1 MTNDISALIKAKM
14 PTLSKGQKR
23 ISSVIIQS
31 YEKAAYMTAAKLGEA
46 AGVSEST
53 VVRFATELGFDGYP
67 EFQRAVQELVR
78 TRLTPNQR
86 IEMTNM
92 RIGDGDLLSKVMTSD
107 IEKIKYTL
115 DNIDRD
121 YFSAAVNSIINANQ
135 IYIFGVRSSS
145 YLASF
150 LHFNLS
156 MIFENV
162 KLIQPSGTS
171 EVFEQTLNITSNDVM
186 IAISFP
192 RYSSKAVS
200 AVKYARAQ
208 GADVIALTDSKSSPI
223 AEYANQLLTAQS
235 DMASYVDSLVAP
247 LSIIN
252 AMLVQITKLKQEE
265 VKERF
270 DKLERI
276 WEEYEVYAKQ

>member
-1 MTNDISALIKAKM
+1 MVKDIAALIEELM

-23 ISSVIIQS
+23 IASVVTQS
-31 YEKAAYMTAAKLGEA
+31 YEKTAYMTAAKLGSA

-53 VVRFATELGFDGYP
+53 VVRFANELGFDGYP

-78 TRLTPNQR
+78 KRLTPNQR
-86 IEMTNM
+86 IEVTNT
-92 RIGDGDLLSKVMTSD
+92 RIGDGDLLSSVMEDD
-107 IEKIKYTL
+107 IDKIKFTL
-115 DNIDRD
+115 DNIDRSS
-121 YFSAAVNSIINANQ
+121 FERAVESIIKAKQ

-145 YLASF
+145 FLASF

-156 MIFENV
+156 LIFENV
-162 KLIQPSGTS
+162 KLIQPTNTS
-171 EVFEQTLNITSNDVM
+171 EVFEQILDISKDDVM

-192 RYSSKAVS
+192 RYSSKAVN
-200 AVKYARAQ
+200 AVKYAQAQ
-208 GADVIALTDSKSSPI
+208 NAAVIALTDSKSAPI
-223 AEYANQLLTAQS
+223 AQYANHLLTAQS

-252 AMLVQITKLKQEE
+252 AIIVQITKLRQSE

-270 DKLERI
+270 DKLERV
-276 WEEYEVYAKQ
+276 WDEYEVYAKR

>member
-1 MTNDISALIKAKM
+1 
-14 PTLSKGQKR
+14 
-23 ISSVIIQS
+23 
-31 YEKAAYMTAAKLGEA
+31 
-46 AGVSEST
+46 
-53 VVRFATELGFDGYP
+53 
-67 EFQRAVQELVR
+67 
-78 TRLTPNQR
+78 
-86 IEMTNM
+86 
-92 RIGDGDLLSKVMTSD
+92 
-107 IEKIKYTL
+107 
-115 DNIDRD
+115 
-121 YFSAAVNSIINANQ
+121 
-135 IYIFGVRSSS
+135 
-145 YLASF
+145 
-150 LHFNLS
+150 
-156 MIFENV
+156 
-162 KLIQPSGTS
+162 
-171 EVFEQTLNITSNDVM
+171 M

-208 GADVIALTDSKSSPI
+208 GADVIALTDSKRAPI

-247 LSIIN
+247 HSIIN

>member
-1 MTNDISALIKAKM
+1 MTNDISALIEAKM
-14 PTLSKGQKR
+14 PTLSKGQRR
-23 ISSVIIQS
+23 IAGVITQS
-31 YEKAAYMTAAKLGEA
+31 YEKAAYMTAAKLGELS
-46 AGVSEST
+46 GVSEST
-53 VVRFATELGFDGYP
+53 VVRFATELGFEGYP

-78 TRLTPNQR
+78 SRLTPNQR
-86 IEMTNM
+86 IEMTNL
-92 RIGDGDLLSKVMTSD
+92 RIGDGDLLSNVMRSD
-107 IEKIKYTL
+107 MEKIKFTL
-115 DNIDRD
+115 DSIDRASFD
-121 YFSAAVNSIINANQ
+121 GAVNALINAKQ

-150 LHFNLS
+150 LHFNLD

-162 KLIQPSGTS
+162 KLIEATGTS
-171 EVFEQTLNITSNDVM
+171 EVFEQALNISQGDVM
-186 IAISFP
+186 LAISFP
-192 RYSSKAVS
+192 RYSSRAVT
-200 AVKYARAQ
+200 AVKYARDK

-223 AEYANQLLTAQS
+223 APYANQLLTAQS

-270 DKLERI
+270 DRLERI

>member
-1 MTNDISALIKAKM
+1 MTNDISALIEAKM

-67 EFQRAVQELVR
+67 EFQRAVQDLVR
-78 TRLTPNQR
+78 MRLTPNQR

-92 RIGDGDLLSKVMTSD
+92 LIGDGDLLSKVMTSD

-121 YFSAAVNSIINANQ
+121 YFSAAVNSIINAKQ

>member
-1 MTNDISALIKAKM
+1 MTNDISALIEAKI

-53 VVRFATELGFDGYP
+53 VVRFATELGFNGYP
-67 EFQRAVQELVR
+67 EFQRAVQDLVR
-78 TRLTPNQR
+78 MRLTPNQR

-145 YLASF
+145 HLASF

-171 EVFEQTLNITSNDVM
+171 EVFEQTLNISKNDVM

-192 RYSSKAVS
+192 RYSSKAVN

-208 GADVIALTDSKSSPI
+208 GADVIALTDSRSSPI

-252 AMLVQITKLKQEE
+252 AMLVQITKLKQDE

>member
-1 MTNDISALIKAKM
+1 MTNDISALIEAKM

-23 ISSVIIQS
+23 ISSVIMNS
-31 YEKAAYMTAAKLGEA
+31 YEKTAYMTAAKLGEL

-86 IEMTNM
+86 IEITNL

-107 IEKIKYTL
+107 IEKIKFTL
-115 DNIDRD
+115 ENIDRSSFD
-121 YFSAAVNSIINANQ
+121 EAVNAIINAKQ

-162 KLIQPSGTS
+162 KLLQPSGTS
-171 EVFEQTLNITSNDVM
+171 EVFEQTLNISPDDVM

-192 RYSSKAVS
+192 RYSSKAVN

-208 GADVIALTDSKSSPI
+208 KADVIALTDSKSSPI
-223 AEYANQLLTAQS
+223 APYANQLLTAQS

-252 AMLVQITKLKQEE
+252 AMIAQIAKLKHSEI
-265 VKERF
+265 KERF